1 MGRNTN
7 SFASAENFVE
17 FGGGPEAAAEGEGFQ
32 AGVAID
38 KLVGFDACDFG
49 LNSGVVGPGGAEA
62 GLNSANVDELGLNS
76 GV

>member
-49 LNSGVVGPGGAEA
+49 LNSGH
-62 GLNSANVDELGLNS
+62 
-76 GV
+76 